1 MEYNELILNA
11 KKVDM
16 SNFDEG
22 DRSIIDSSIDRL
34 EHYHLLISGLIE
46 IVAVLRIYTG
56 RIGV

>member
-1 MEYNELILNA
+1 MIFFFLEYNELILNA

-34 EHYHLLISGLIE
+34 EHYHLLISGLI
-46 IVAVLRIYTG
+46 
-56 RIGV
+56 GV